1 MLQTLLVE
9 FFDHHFD
16 KLHMFQSLP
25 DQQAMMITQAVSF
38 TGFHNQVNLNFPA
51 QGSAAVSASPAGP
64 IVYRTASAGAGAPRA
79 GGNGCYALAGNPAH
93 PRVRAGCNDNRRL
106 YSDVFAGLLDLGRQ
120 GPKEHWVGKISDAEK
135 SAVKV
140 APEVLAQYIGIYK
153 GVWARRPRTVE
164 ITFSDGALFV
174 SAEGRERR
182 RLVPQL
188 ATRFSG
194 SGLGVRFRHRKGV
207 VTRAIEGHI
216 SGDYPLERQK

>member
-25 DQQAMMITQAVSF
+25 DQQAMIITQAVSF

-93 PRVRAGCNDNRRL
+93 PRVRAGCNDSRRL
-106 YSDVFAGLLDLGRQ
+106 YSDVFAGLLDALRHLALTRDLSWRIPNYAEIQ
-120 GPKEHWVGKISDAEK
+120 GVETCNCRPTLQNCYITPNLLITPSPRAH
-135 SAVKV
+135 
-140 APEVLAQYIGIYK
+140 LA
-153 GVWARRPRTVE
+153 R
-164 ITFSDGALFV
+164 S
-174 SAEGRERR
+174 
-182 RLVPQL
+182 
-188 ATRFSG
+188 
-194 SGLGVRFRHRKGV
+194 
-207 VTRAIEGHI
+207 
-216 SGDYPLERQK
+216 